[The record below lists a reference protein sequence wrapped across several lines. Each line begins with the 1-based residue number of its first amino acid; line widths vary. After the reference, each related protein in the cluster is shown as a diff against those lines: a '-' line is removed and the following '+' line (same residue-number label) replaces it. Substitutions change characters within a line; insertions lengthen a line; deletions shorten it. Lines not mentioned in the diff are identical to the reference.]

1 MPKPEKPARE
11 MVETRRLYQFE
22 QVFMRRS
29 VVPKGAIKY
38 RSQRYLQEFASKV
51 WAKHGRKGQRVPLI
65 RLRADIDMSWCIGF
79 SLIELSISGKAR
91 GGFKH
96 NTIDVLLHELTHAI
110 GYSTHGRGFVRK
122 YVELLVEYAGFDEGE
137 LRLALGLFNIKS

>member
-1 MPKPEKPARE
+1 MPKPEKSVRA

-22 QVFMRRS
+22 QVFMRPECAPLS
-29 VVPKGAIKY
+29 SIKP
-38 RSQRYLQEFASKV
+38 RSQAYLQRFARKV
-51 WAKHGRKGQRVPLI
+51 WAKHGRKGIRVPVVK
-65 RLRADIDMSWCIGF
+65 LRQDLDHSWCVGF

-96 NTIDVLLHELTHAI
+96 NTIEVLLHELVHAI
-110 GYSTHGRGFVRK
+110 GYRTHGRGFVRK

-137 LRLALGLFNIKS
+137 LRLALSLFNIKS